1 MIRPFL
7 HPIIDYRV
15 WKIVIFTRSH
25 FSLCCR
31 HTLKRLSWGDCT
43 ILLWRNFAKTHET
56 DHSNQKTLLDL
67 LLPGNLLFLRPYWP
81 TSPLIANNAS
91 VNSKHQHPP
100 GQPPGIFPNFQ
111 PGSRDLYHLNFPGV
125 PRGSNLLH
133 NVKVPSCQLIPDEGT
148 FQLQTD
154 VPSLCCSLVTKSV
167 WKLGENFKTLSMVLK
182 LKQKDMTWTAFQFF
196 LRYDFCKIPKFR
208 RRPTGKAD

>member
-1 MIRPFL
+1 MSFKALKNLWSGPFL
-7 HPIIDYRV
+7 
-15 WKIVIFTRSH
+15 KITKLQSFM
-25 FSLCCR
+25 
-31 HTLKRLSWGDCT
+31 
-43 ILLWRNFAKTHET
+43 
-56 DHSNQKTLLDL
+56 
-67 LLPGNLLFLRPYWP
+67 
-81 TSPLIANNAS
+81 
-91 VNSKHQHPP
+91 HQSIPSTNIPP

-133 NVKVPSCQLIPDEGT
+133 NVKVPSCQLMPHEGT

-182 LKQKDMTWTAFQFF
+182 LKLKDMTWTAFQFF
-196 LRYDFCKIPKFR
+196 LRFDFCKIPKFR